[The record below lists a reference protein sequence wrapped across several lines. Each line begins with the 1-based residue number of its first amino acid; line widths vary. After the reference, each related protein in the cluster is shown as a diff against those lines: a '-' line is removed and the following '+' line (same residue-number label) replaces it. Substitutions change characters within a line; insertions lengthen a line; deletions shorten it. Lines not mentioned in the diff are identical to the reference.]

1 MMSTMKEVK
10 MFMFEAC
17 PYCRRARDMMKA
29 LFEAEPKYASV
40 PLTLIDEKLQP
51 EVAEKY
57 DYYYVPTFF
66 VGDEKVHEGVPTQE
80 AIERVFKKA
89 YEG

>member
-1 MMSTMKEVK
+1 
-10 MFMFEAC
+10 
-17 PYCRRARDMMKA
+17 
-29 LFEAEPKYASV
+29 
-40 PLTLIDEKLQP
+40 
-51 EVAEKY
+51 
-57 DYYYVPTFF
+57 